1 MRKQRGR
8 RGHFHSTFFF
18 SKCTLIPNFRRP
30 AHTGRKTRALKKSPD
45 KPGPNIV
52 YIKNFDRNAEN

>member
-1 MRKQRGR
+1 MNLDMSPDKQWRILPVE
-8 RGHFHSTFFF
+8 H
-18 SKCTLIPNFRRP
+18 
-30 AHTGRKTRALKKSPD
+30 ARAERHGTKKSPD